1 MSYLWHIL
9 LIYSVIVCLH
19 VRRVNPLICSFSKK
33 TAERLG
39 IRNQCAINMV
49 LYLSTTSIHR
59 CILTLSRGMV
69 KWNSGQ
75 VGFRFFSLI
84 SFSGGRGGVQG
95 QHVVW
100 VLFEVKKIRQ
110 ASRKHCRMRINAYH
124 IDLYI
129 HLQNLG
135 RVFRCVKLVK
145 ANSEHTMA
153 KQCLKIRKVEGVFI
167 FQDLLYFLERV
178 HPVHTLKHRT
188 DSSCK

>member
-1 MSYLWHIL
+1 MSSRTPRQSSDLFIFKKDCREAWDQEPMCYQYGPVSQYHVDPPLHPYL
-9 LIYSVIVCLH
+9 
-19 VRRVNPLICSFSKK
+19 
-33 TAERLG
+33 
-39 IRNQCAINMV
+39 
-49 LYLSTTSIHR
+49 
-59 CILTLSRGMV
+59 V
-69 KWNSGQ
+69 KGD
-75 VGFRFFSLI
+75 GEMKFRPGWVSFFSLI

-145 ANSEHTMA
+145 ANSEHTMV